1 MELND
6 DEYDNL
12 DLIYDYLVNHGLT
25 HRQAGAYDAKAAR
38 CFINAERS
46 REANGFIL
54 KYYTHGENTV
64 YGQFQHALINEI
76 NNAQGLM
83 AFIDD
88 GEKMFKYAYNFL
100 KDYSITEQYIGGKL
114 NLKLS
119 DKTKKM
125 MKNVG
130 IGIGTAAATAA
141 AAAGAYYAH
150 KHLNKEQESPHQQ
163 PPREQQ
169 QSKKQSNKQSEKQ
182 SYQQPPREQQ
192 PRDNGDYDTLGV
204 NPNATLA
211 EVRSAY
217 KKKAL
222 KLHPD
227 RGGNQ
232 EDFQN
237 LGNAYDR
244 VRVKLGGRIRRRKQV
259 GGSLS
264 KQEIK
269 SFLKNSYSMKQ
280 PKELHGYYR
289 DNELSGQRAQVY
301 NNPTENKTVISH
313 RGTKKDSLKDWS
325 NNLSYLFNNYGNT
338 DRYKHAKN
346 IQDKAEK
353 KYKGSKITTIGHSQ
367 GSVLAD
373 KLGTKGDQNVI
384 TYNRPIS
391 LYDLLTRTS
400 PKYNTDI
407 RTSGDIVSIANP
419 LSRSKG
425 KKITIKS
432 KTMDPIHEHNTDRL
446 EDLDDDMIGS
456 GIKSGAFTKQCN
468 DYNKKHHQNL
478 SLHEFALYVLDNKGF
493 KEITKKRARFYLNF
507 NQNLHGGGSTQSAQ
521 SQPETRKEIIKR
533 IINDI
538 VYYPD
543 NIARYEYI
551 RDRMRIGWENHIVHI
566 INLALPNANM
576 TEQQFEERI
585 TGLLN
590 ALDQYYSRPE
600 NDTPRDEEDD
610 EINTPRTIQDP
621 NLHGAGNQISEMI
634 DNISGRN
641 RIRPERIPEENQ
653 RARRVR
659 VQPEPE
665 YDFSSVHLRN
675 QPTNIESDYT
685 PINTTDEYI
694 LHWLSNKRH
703 GREFR
708 KEYNRDRNDMIK
720 RVQRKI
726 RSSRRRIDRDNVW
739 WAINQIDQELDERVA
754 REMER

>member
-1 MELND
+1 
-6 DEYDNL
+6 
-12 DLIYDYLVNHGLT
+12 
-25 HRQAGAYDAKAAR
+25 
-38 CFINAERS
+38 
-46 REANGFIL
+46 
-54 KYYTHGENTV
+54 
-64 YGQFQHALINEI
+64 
-76 NNAQGLM
+76 
-83 AFIDD
+83 
-88 GEKMFKYAYNFL
+88 
-100 KDYSITEQYIGGKL
+100 
-114 NLKLS
+114 
-119 DKTKKM
+119 
-125 MKNVG
+125 
-130 IGIGTAAATAA
+130 
-141 AAAGAYYAH
+141 
-150 KHLNKEQESPHQQ
+150 
-163 PPREQQ
+163 
-169 QSKKQSNKQSEKQ
+169 
-182 SYQQPPREQQ
+182 
-192 PRDNGDYDTLGV
+192 
-204 NPNATLA
+204 
-211 EVRSAY
+211 
-217 KKKAL
+217 
-222 KLHPD
+222 
-227 RGGNQ
+227 
-232 EDFQN
+232 
-237 LGNAYDR
+237 
-244 VRVKLGGRIRRRKQV
+244 
-259 GGSLS
+259 
-264 KQEIK
+264 
-269 SFLKNSYSMKQ
+269 MKQ

-325 NNLSYLFNNYGNT
+325 NNLSYLFNNYENT

-373 KLGTKGDQNVI
+373 KLGTKDDQNVI

-456 GIKSGAFTKQCN
+456 GIKSGVFKKQCN

-478 SLHEFALYVLDNKGF
+478 SLHDFALYVLDNKGF

-507 NQNLHGGGSTQSAQ
+507 NQ
-521 SQPETRKEIIKR
+521 K
-533 IINDI
+533 
-538 VYYPD
+538 
-543 NIARYEYI
+543 
-551 RDRMRIGWENHIVHI
+551 
-566 INLALPNANM
+566 
-576 TEQQFEERI
+576 
-585 TGLLN
+585 
-590 ALDQYYSRPE
+590 
-600 NDTPRDEEDD
+600 
-610 EINTPRTIQDP
+610 
-621 NLHGAGNQISEMI
+621 LHGAGNQISEMI